1 MPTTGGNPYAG
12 RVGATGDRAP
22 SQGVSP
28 NRLIELVDSRRQH
41 STRHYQGTLQ
51 RLQRWYDSYR
61 GVWSGRMAQFRNN
74 VTIPFTFAMIQS
86 DVARKVQTSFGS
98 WPVIDFEG
106 YAPEDEARAK
116 KNTILV
122 SAQMRDCGSFIKAV
136 DLFLQADICGTGI
149 ARVGWQQLRRMNQY
163 RRMEPIAPGVSVP
176 VIHKEMATL
185 FDGPTW
191 DPVDRLDFSPQ
202 PGKSRIQ
209 DMSWVCHRYYA
220 DYDDLLEDANSDM
233 PYFDRAGV
241 LALKNYGMEGT
252 AAAEF
257 AQRRVSY
264 RNEYDYQARQNER
277 FSKPVEIVE
286 MHGLVPKEFALP
298 NGTRHVCIAIGNG
311 RAVLKYR
318 ESFLGNQLLPFLSYC
333 PMPDPYSFDGVAKTE
348 IAYGPQMTA
357 NRLANQKLDAL
368 DFLIDPMIVAS
379 SSSGINT
386 QNLFTRAGKVIL
398 VDGAADDSQI
408 RPLSPDMRGVQAAY
422 TEIGQLFNMMQLGT
436 GETETLLGGMSG
448 SARETARGFLGRQE
462 NALTRSALESRL
474 AEVGFIEPLADMF
487 RTMDRRW
494 LALPQEIK
502 ILGSAAT
509 TNPVTGYPY
518 EPESVTVDYD
528 DLAPDYRARAVGASQ
543 MTGRSIRQ
551 QNWIGLMQVLAGNP
565 AAQQLVN
572 WQSILRQ
579 SFELFDFKN
588 INELLLKQPNQV
600 NQMAQDG
607 GVSPE
612 QIVASISQPL
622 ENLSPETLGRFQ
634 QVGNSSP
641 MSQLQ

>member
-1 MPTTGGNPYAG
+1 LATRASNPYAG

-28 NRLIELVDSRRQH
+28 ARLIELVDARRQH

-61 GVWSGRMAQFRNN
+61 GVWSGRLAQFRNN

-98 WPVIDFEG
+98 WPVVDFEG
-106 YAPEDEARAK
+106 YGPDDEARAK

-136 DLFLQADICGTGI
+136 DFFLQADICGTGI
-149 ARVGWQQLRRMNQY
+149 ARIGWKQLRRMNQY
-163 RRMEPIAPGVSVP
+163 RRMEAIAPGLSVP
-176 VIHKEMATL
+176 VLHREMATL

-191 DPVDRLDFSPQ
+191 EPVDRLDFSPQ
-202 PGKSRIQ
+202 PGKNRIE
-209 DMSWVCHRYYA
+209 DMAWVCHRYYA
-220 DYDDLLEDANSDM
+220 DYDDLVDDANSDM

-241 LALKNYGMEGT
+241 AQLKSFPMDSV
-252 AAAEF
+252 AAGEM

-264 RNEYDYQARQNER
+264 RNEYDYQARQSER

-286 MHGLVPKEFALP
+286 MHGLVPREYALP

-318 ESFLGNQLLPFLSYC
+318 ESFLGNQLLPFLGYS

-398 VDGAADDSQI
+398 VDGNADDSQI

-448 SARETARGFLGRQE
+448 SSRETARGFLGRQE
-462 NALTRSALESRL
+462 NALTRSGLESRL
-474 AEVGFIEPLADMF
+474 AEAGFIEKLADMF

-494 LALPQEIK
+494 LPMPMEIK
-502 ILGSAAT
+502 ILGSMST
-509 TNPVTGYPY
+509 INPDTGFPY

-528 DLAPDYRARAVGASQ
+528 DLAPDYRARAIGASQ
-543 MTGRSIRQ
+543 MTGRSVRQ
-551 QNWIGLMQVLAGNP
+551 QNLIGLLQVLSANP
-565 AAQQLVN
+565 AMMQLVN
-572 WQSILRQ
+572 WGNFARQ
-579 SFELFDFKN
+579 AFDLFDFKN
-588 INELLLKQPNQV
+588 VNELLLQKNAAV
-600 NQMAQDG
+600 NQMAQENG
-607 GVSPE
+607 QNPE
-612 QIVASISQPL
+612 DIAAAVTQPL
-622 ENLSPETLGRFQ
+622 QNLSPETLGQ
-634 QVGNSSP
+634 LMQVGNTSP
-641 MSQLQ
+641 LPQ